1 MRHSHQHPGPRGFR
15 GDIPGP
21 VWADGTESAAWGSRR
36 RRGDFGDHDE
46 AEGLEGPRGRGRR
59 GGPGHGPGGHGRGPG
74 GGRGRGRG
82 RSGGRPRG
90 DVRVAILLLLA
101 DQPRHGYD
109 LIREIE
115 ERSGGA
121 WVPSPGSI
129 YPTLQALEDEGL
141 VAVDTVE
148 GRKVASLTEA
158 GDEWAAEHA
167 TELDALFE
175 VDDRE
180 QQMMALRREL
190 DALRDAA
197 SHVMRHD
204 HGAEVAAKAVEV
216 VSTARRDL
224 YRLLADADG

>member
-1 MRHSHQHPGPRGFR
+1 MRHSHQRPGPRGYR

-21 VWADGTESAAWGSRR
+21 VWADGSEPAERGARR
-36 RRGDFGDHDE
+36 RRGGFGDHDE
-46 AEGLEGPRGRGRR
+46 TEGFGEPRGRGRR
-59 GGPGHGPGGHGRGPG
+59 GGPGHGPGG
-74 GGRGRGRG
+74 GRGRGRG
-82 RSGGRPRG
+82 RGGGRPRG

-148 GRKVASLTEA
+148 GRKIASLTPA
-158 GDEWAAEHA
+158 GDEWAAEHEG
-167 TELDALFE
+167 ELDALFE

-197 SHVMRHD
+197 HHVMRHD
-204 HGAEVAAKAVEV
+204 HGSEVAARAVEV
-216 VSTARRDL
+216 VGAARRDL
-224 YRLLADADG
+224 YRLLAEADG